1 MFVFQEAFFLA
12 SFRHL
17 ESFCPSSNKAATR
30 HVPRSELNCYAATG
44 ASPQHQ
50 IYGFSQDAVL
60 TKTRIIPQKRLSP
73 FSLTPAESQQL
84 WIQQNGKKPSYDS
97 VSIFT
102 RRKGA
107 GVLVL

>member
-1 MFVFQEAFFLA
+1 MLVFQEFFFLPLSGTWKVSVPPTA
-12 SFRHL
+12 KLLHVAFR
-17 ESFCPSSNKAATR
+17 A
-30 HVPRSELNCYAATG
+30 RSLTVYAATG

-50 IYGFSQDAVL
+50 IYGFSQDAAL
-60 TKTRIIPQKRLSP
+60 TKTLIIPEKRLNP

-97 VSIFT
+97 VSKFT
-102 RRKGA
+102 RKKGA